1 MTKMTATEMNAFVK
15 ATAAEF
21 LNKDTAT
28 QIDDYTW
35 AIPVET
41 EDGVRY
47 AKVTIPAAIAKAPQ
61 VTPALDIETAV
72 QASEDKKREREI
84 KADEA
89 AAKKAA
95 KAAKAT
101 K

>member
-21 LNKDTAT
+21 LNKETAT

-35 AIPVET
+35 AIPVEI
-41 EDGVRY
+41 DGEVRY
-47 AKVTIPAAIAKAPQ
+47 AKVAITAALAKATK
-61 VTPALDIETAV
+61 VNPAFDLDAAV
-72 QASEDKKREREI
+72 QAFEDKKREREI

>member
-1 MTKMTATEMNAFVK
+1 MTKMTATELNAFVK

-21 LNKDTAT
+21 LNKETAT

-47 AKVTIPAAIAKAPQ
+47 AKVTITAALAKATK
-61 VTPALDIETAV
+61 VNPAFDLDAAV
-72 QASEDKKREREI
+72 AAYEDKKREREI

>member
-1 MTKMTATEMNAFVK
+1 MTKMTATELNAFVK

-21 LNKDTAT
+21 LNKETAT

-47 AKVTIPAAIAKAPQ
+47 AKVTITAALAKATK
-61 VTPALDIETAV
+61 VNPAFDLDTAA
-72 QASEDKKREREI
+72 QAYKDKVREREI